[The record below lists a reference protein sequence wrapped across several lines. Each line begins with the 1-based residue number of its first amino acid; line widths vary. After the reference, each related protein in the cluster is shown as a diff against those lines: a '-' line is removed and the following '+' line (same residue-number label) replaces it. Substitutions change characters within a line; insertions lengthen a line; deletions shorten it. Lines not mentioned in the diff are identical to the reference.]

1 MRAFETA
8 VELGYGYIET
18 DVHAT
23 ADGVL
28 IAFHDETLDR
38 MTDHVGPVAEMTWA
52 QLRTV
57 RIAGTERVV
66 RFDEL
71 LEAMPDIR
79 FNVDA
84 KHDAAVEPLIQAV
97 RRAGAL
103 DRLCLGAVSD
113 RRVARIRH
121 GLGPGVCSAFGTRE
135 VAALRILAWGVR
147 PFRAPLLRRMGTCVQ
162 VPVQRHGVT
171 VVDLRF
177 VATAHDLG
185 LPVHVWTINDSDEME
200 RLLDL
205 GVDGL
210 MTDRPA
216 LLRDVLTRR
225 GAWPTSTAPTT
236 G

>member
-1 MRAFETA
+1 MRAFEAAIT
-8 VELGYGYIET
+8 LGYEYIET
-18 DVHAT
+18 DVHVT

-38 MTDHVGPVAEMTWA
+38 VTDRTGPVAAMTWDE
-52 QLRTV
+52 LRPV
-57 RIAGTERVV
+57 RIAGTEPVV

-79 FNVDA
+79 INVDA
-84 KHDAAVEPLIQAV
+84 KVDAAVGPLIQAV

-103 DRLCLGAVSD
+103 DRLCFGAVSD
-113 RRVARIRH
+113 RRVAQLRH
-121 GLGPGVCSAFGTRE
+121 ALGPRACTAFGTRE
-135 VAALRILAWGVR
+135 VAALRLLAWGVR
-147 PFRAPLLRRMGTCVQ
+147 PFQAPLRRRPGQCVQ
-162 VPVQRHGVT
+162 VPVRRHGVA
-171 VVDLRF
+171 VVDPGF
-177 VATAHDLG
+177 VAAAHDLD
-185 LPVHVWTINDSDEME
+185 LPVHVWTINDSDAME

-216 LLRDVLTRR
+216 LLRDVLVRR
-225 GAWPTSTAPTT
+225 GAWRSGTT

>member
-1 MRAFETA
+1 MRAFEA
-8 VELGYGYIET
+8 AIALGYEYIET
-18 DVHAT
+18 DVHVT

-38 MTDHVGPVAEMTWA
+38 VTDRAGPVAAMTWDE
-52 QLRTV
+52 LRHV
-57 RIAGTERVV
+57 RIAGSEPIV

-79 FNVDA
+79 INVDA
-84 KHDAAVEPLIQAV
+84 KVDAAVEPLIQAV

-103 DRLCLGAVSD
+103 DRLCFGAVSD
-113 RRVARIRH
+113 RRVARIRQA
-121 GLGPGVCSAFGTRE
+121 LGPGVCSAFGTGE
-135 VAALRILAWGVR
+135 VAALRLLAWGVR
-147 PFRAPLLRRMGTCVQ
+147 PFRAPLLRRAGTCVQ
-162 VPVQRHGVT
+162 VPVRRHGVT
-171 VVDLRF
+171 LVDPGF
-177 VATAHDLG
+177 VAAAHELN

-216 LLRDVLTRR
+216 LLRDLLVRR
-225 GAWPTSTAPTT
+225 GAWMSGAT

>member
-1 MRAFETA
+1 MRAFEA
-8 VELGYGYIET
+8 AIALGYEYLET

-38 MTDHVGPVAEMTWA
+38 VTDHAGPVAAMTWA
-52 QLRTV
+52 QLRPV
-57 RIAGTERVV
+57 RIAGIEPVV

-71 LEAMPDIR
+71 LEAMPNIR

-84 KHDAAVEPLIQAV
+84 KDDAAIGPLIQAV

-103 DRLCLGAVSD
+103 DRLCFGAVSD
-113 RRVARIRH
+113 RRVAQIRQA
-121 GLGPGVCSAFGTRE
+121 LGPGACTAFGTRE
-135 VAALRILAWGVR
+135 VAALRFLAWGVQF
-147 PFRAPLLRRMGTCVQ
+147 FRAPLQRRPGRCVQ
-162 VPVQRHGVT
+162 VPVRSHGAT
-171 VVDLRF
+171 LVDPGF
-177 VATAHDLG
+177 VAAAHDLG
-185 LPVHVWTINDSDEME
+185 LPVHVWTINESDEME

-210 MTDRPA
+210 MTDRPG
-216 LLRDVLTRR
+216 LLRDVLVRR
-225 GAWPTSTAPTT
+225 GAWRTGPT

>member
-1 MRAFETA
+1 MRAFEAA
-8 VELGYGYIET
+8 VALGYTYIET
-18 DVHAT
+18 DVQAT

-38 MTDHVGPVAEMTWA
+38 VTDHVGPVAAMTWA
-52 QLRTV
+52 QLRAV
-57 RIAGTERVV
+57 RIAGTEPVA

-84 KHDAAVEPLIQAV
+84 KVDCAVEPLIAAV

-103 DRLCLGAVSD
+103 DRLCFGAVSD
-113 RRVARIRH
+113 TRVARIRH
-121 GLGPGVCSAFGTRE
+121 ALGPGACSAFGTRE
-135 VAALRILAWGVR
+135 VAALRVLVWGVW
-147 PFRAPLLRRMGTCVQ
+147 PFRAPLLRRPGQCVQ

-171 VVDLRF
+171 VVDAGF
-177 VATAHDLG
+177 VATAHDLE

-216 LLRDVLTRR
+216 LLRDVLIRR
-225 GAWPTSTAPTT
+225 GAWGSDPKR
-236 G
+236 

>member
-1 MRAFETA
+1 MRAFEAA
-8 VELGYGYIET
+8 VTLGYEYLET

-38 MTDHVGPVAEMTWA
+38 VTGHTGPVAAMTWA
-52 QLRTV
+52 ELRPV
-57 RIAGTERVV
+57 RIAGIEPVV

-79 FNVDA
+79 INVDA
-84 KHDAAVEPLIQAV
+84 KVDAAVGPLIAAV

-103 DRLCLGAVSD
+103 DRLCFGAESD
-113 RRVARIRH
+113 RRVGQIRH
-121 GLGPGVCSAFGTRE
+121 ALGPWACTALGTRE
-135 VAALRILAWGVR
+135 VAALRFLTWGAR
-147 PFRAPLLRRMGTCVQ
+147 FYRAPLRNRPGQCVQ
-162 VPVQRHGVT
+162 VPVKRHGVT
-171 VVDLRF
+171 VVDPSF
-177 VATAHDLG
+177 VAAAHGLG
-185 LPVHVWTINDSDEME
+185 LPVHVWTINESDEME

-210 MTDRPA
+210 MTDRPG
-216 LLRDVLTRR
+216 LLRDVLVRR
-225 GAWPTSTAPTT
+225 GAWRTGPT

>member
-1 MRAFETA
+1 MQSFEA
-8 VELGYGYIET
+8 AIALGYEYLET

-38 MTDHVGPVAEMTWA
+38 VTDHVGPVAAMTWA
-52 QLRTV
+52 ELRPV
-57 RIAGTERVV
+57 RIDGIEPVV

-79 FNVDA
+79 INVDA
-84 KHDAAVEPLIQAV
+84 KVDAAVGPLIQAV

-103 DRLCLGAVSD
+103 DRLCFGAVAD
-113 RRVARIRH
+113 RRVAQIRH
-121 GLGPGVCSAFGTRE
+121 ALGPGACTAFATRE
-135 VAALRILAWGVR
+135 VAALRFLTWGARFYRTPLRNR
-147 PFRAPLLRRMGTCVQ
+147 PGQCVQ
-162 VPVQRHGVT
+162 VPVKRHGVT
-171 VVDLRF
+171 VVDPSF
-177 VATAHDLG
+177 VAAAHDLG
-185 LPVHVWTINDSDEME
+185 LPVHVWTINESDEME

-210 MTDRPA
+210 MTDRPG
-216 LLRDVLTRR
+216 LLRDVLVRR
-225 GAWPTSTAPTT
+225 GAWRTGPT

>member
-1 MRAFETA
+1 MRAFEAA
-8 VELGYGYIET
+8 VALGYEYLET

-38 MTDHVGPVAEMTWA
+38 VTDHRGPVAAMTWA
-52 QLRTV
+52 ELRPV
-57 RIAGTERVV
+57 RIDGIEPVV

-79 FNVDA
+79 INVDA
-84 KHDAAVEPLIQAV
+84 KVDAAVGPLIDAV

-103 DRLCLGAVSD
+103 DRLCFGAVDD
-113 RRVARIRH
+113 RRVAQIRH
-121 GLGPGVCSAFGTRE
+121 ALGRGACTAFGTRE
-135 VAALRILAWGVR
+135 VAALRLLASGVQ
-147 PFRAPLLRRMGTCVQ
+147 PFRAPLQRRPGRCVQ
-162 VPVQRHGVT
+162 VPVRWHGVT
-171 VVDLRF
+171 VVDPGF
-177 VATAHDLG
+177 VAAAHDLG
-185 LPVHVWTINDSDEME
+185 LPVHVWTINEADEME

-210 MTDRPA
+210 MSDRPA
-216 LLRDVLTRR
+216 LLRDVLVRL
-225 GAWPTSTAPTT
+225 GAWPPGST

>member
-1 MRAFETA
+1 MRAFEA
-8 VELGYGYIET
+8 AIALGYEYLET

-38 MTDHVGPVAEMTWA
+38 VTDHVGPVGAMTWA
-52 QLRTV
+52 QLRPV
-57 RIAGTERVV
+57 RIAGTEPVV

-84 KHDAAVEPLIQAV
+84 KHDAAVGPLIQAV
-97 RRAGAL
+97 RRAGSL
-103 DRLCLGAVSD
+103 DRLCFGAVSD
-113 RRVARIRH
+113 RRVAQIRH
-121 GLGPGVCSAFGTRE
+121 ALGRGACTALGTRE
-135 VAALRILAWGVR
+135 VAALRFLAWGVQF
-147 PFRAPLLRRMGTCVQ
+147 FRAPLQRRPGRCVQ
-162 VPVQRHGVT
+162 VPVRSHGAT
-171 VVDLRF
+171 LVDPGF
-177 VATAHDLG
+177 IAAAHDLG
-185 LPVHVWTINDSDEME
+185 LPVHVWTINESDEME

-216 LLRDVLTRR
+216 LLRDVLVRR
-225 GAWPTSTAPTT
+225 GAWTSGPTR
-236 G
+236 